1 MWHNSAA
8 LGYFP
13 GWYWPSQGIPT
24 DLSTSPSEGGINY
37 WCLQI
42 SAKFEVQQ
50 GIISRNVSRFLH
62 VSEFSAFSMYILL
75 FCLLYLYPKS
85 MDYCHG
91 LVVSVSN
98 FFALWKS
105 LVLHIGFSTEVS
117 SIMFSYARVFHWY
130 TTSVE
135 VAKWWL
141 PFGQTVLPVCTQS
154 CQRTVAT
161 FSSSVFL
168 QVLLYTA
175 RGQCLGSYIQL
186 VEGAEGCNVLG
197 GRWQLCLGRAESVP
211 GVMRSVVRSA

>member
-24 DLSTSPSEGGINY
+24 ELSTSPSEGGINY

-62 VSEFSAFSMYILL
+62 VSESSAFSLYILL

-91 LVVSVSN
+91 FGCVCLQFLCTLKV
-98 FFALWKS
+98 
-105 LVLHIGFSTEVS
+105 
-117 SIMFSYARVFHWY
+117 
-130 TTSVE
+130 TSVTHRIFNRSLIHHVFLCASAPLIHHISGSSKM
-135 VAKWWL
+135 VAA
-141 PFGQTVLPVCTQS
+141 FGQTMRPVCTQS

-161 FSSSVFL
+161 FSSSIFFCRCYCIL
-168 QVLLYTA
+168 H
-175 RGQCLGSYIQL
+175 
-186 VEGAEGCNVLG
+186 EDNVLG
-197 GRWQLCLGRAESVP
+197 AIFGLWKELRAATSWEDVENLVWGELNRYQESWTL
-211 GVMRSVVRSA
+211 

>member
-1 MWHNSAA
+1 MHFFRVWSDGYNYIVIFLFCVSRGSYMWHNSAA

-91 LVVSVSN
+91 FGCVCLQFLCTLKVTSVTHRIFNRSLIHHV
-98 FFALWKS
+98 FLCASVPLIHHISGSSKMVAALWTNS
-105 LVLHIGFSTEVS
+105 APSMHSELPAYS
-117 SIMFSYARVFHWY
+117 SNI
-130 TTSVE
+130 
-135 VAKWWL
+135 L
-141 PFGQTVLPVCTQS
+141 
-154 CQRTVAT
+154 
-161 FSSSVFL
+161 
-168 QVLLYTA
+168 
-175 RGQCLGSYIQL
+175 I
-186 VEGAEGCNVLG
+186 
-197 GRWQLCLGRAESVP
+197 
-211 GVMRSVVRSA
+211 